1 MSNHGES
8 NGEQS
13 VFSQIDLLTAQLMS
27 EHEAQNEIIDLT
39 DECSA
44 CFEKPGPSFSDN
56 ARSPLKKKKRN
67 VACIIPNLREDLH
80 KDTGSE
86 ADISD
91 NDGDVENE
99 IIPELYN

>member
-1 MSNHGES
+1 MAAGEELRAVRMLKAAQAGSAERKQHNGAGES

-67 VACIIPNLREDLH
+67 VACIIPNLRRF
-80 KDTGSE
+80 
-86 ADISD
+86 A
-91 NDGDVENE
+91 
-99 IIPELYN
+99 